1 MAEPDLEHTDFP
13 NLDLGV
19 VGNSTIAALI
29 DSRASVV
36 WMCFPRLDG
45 DPVFHGL
52 LGRSAAEGGSFD
64 IELEGFTK
72 SRRQYRPNTAILET
86 ILEAEDG
93 SRVRVVDS
101 APRFKRLGRIF
112 RPATLIRQV
121 EPLAGT
127 PRITVRIR
135 PSGEYGRLQ
144 AGHTRGSNHI
154 RYLLGEEVMR
164 LTTDAAPGLIAD
176 EVPFILERPLTFVL
190 GADETLQE
198 GPAAVGRRFVEET
211 ALYWRDWV
219 RYLAI
224 PYEWQD
230 VVIRAAI
237 TLRLCAYEE
246 TGGIV
251 AALTTS
257 VPEYGASGRTWD
269 YRYCWLRD
277 SFFTVRALNRLGA
290 TLTMED
296 YISYVTNVV
305 ARVGDG
311 ELQPLF
317 GLQFESHIQE
327 EVVAALPGY
336 RGFGPVRRGNAA
348 YHQRQNDGYGSVVL
362 AIAQCFFDERL
373 ERRGDRALFERLE
386 RLGQKAVELW
396 DQPDAGLWEFRTLAF
411 VHTHSSAMCWAACDR
426 LARIALKLELTDRA
440 TFWREHADVIR
451 EGIFA
456 NGWNEELGTFVSHF
470 GGNDVDASL
479 LLLADIGL
487 VRADDP
493 RFRSTV
499 EVIGRRLRRGSHLF
513 RYAGED
519 DFGVPETAFTICTLW
534 YIEALARID
543 REGEA
548 RALFNEVLGRRNSLG
563 LLSEGI
569 HTETGA
575 LWGNYP
581 QTYSMVGLI
590 HAALSLSR
598 GWEDAF

>member
-1 MAEPDLEHTDFP
+1 MMN

-29 DSRASVV
+29 DDRASIV
-36 WMCFPRLDG
+36 WMCYPQLDG
-45 DPVFHGL
+45 DPVFHSLIGT
-52 LGRSAAEGGSFD
+52 AAHGGGAFD
-64 IELEGFTK
+64 IALEGFSA
-72 SRRQYRPNTAILET
+72 SRRTYTHNTAILET
-86 ILEAEDG
+86 VLEAENG
-93 SRVRVVDS
+93 ARVRVTDFV
-101 APRFKRLGRIF
+101 PRFKSRGRIF
-112 RPATLIRQV
+112 RPAMVVRRI

-127 PRITVRIR
+127 PRITLRVR
-135 PSGEYGRLQ
+135 PSGDYGRVQ
-144 AGHTRGSNHI
+144 AEVTRGSNHI
-154 RYLLGEEVMR
+154 RYVVGEQVLR
-164 LTTDAAPGLIAD
+164 LTTDASPGLVVN
-176 EVPFILERPLTFVL
+176 EVPFILERTLTCLLGPDEIPTEAPGIL
-190 GADETLQE
+190 GARFHDET
-198 GPAAVGRRFVEET
+198 AR
-211 ALYWRDWV
+211 YWRDWV

-224 PYEWQD
+224 PFEWQD

-237 TLRLCAYEE
+237 TLRLCAFEE

-257 VPEYGASGRTWD
+257 IPEFCASGRTWD

-305 ARVGDG
+305 TRNGER

-317 GLQFESHIQE
+317 GLQFEAQIAE
-327 EVVAALPGY
+327 EVVGCLPGY

-348 YHQRQNDGYGSVVL
+348 YTQRQNDGYGSVIL

-386 RLGQKAVELW
+386 ALGHKAVAVW
-396 DQPDAGLWEFRTLAF
+396 NTPDAGLWEFRALAY
-411 VHTHSSAMCWAACDR
+411 VHTHSAAMCWAACDR
-426 LARIALKLELTDRA
+426 LARIALRLDLADRA
-440 TFWREHADVIR
+440 AFWREHADAIR
-451 EGIFA
+451 EEIFA
-456 NGWNEELGTFVSHF
+456 RAWNKELSSFVSRFEGH
-470 GGNDVDASL
+470 DVDASL

-487 VRADDP
+487 LRADDP

-499 EVIGRRLRRGSHLF
+499 ETIGQRLKRGSHLF

-534 YIEALARID
+534 YIEALAKIG

-548 RALFNEVLGRRNSLG
+548 RALFNDLLGRRNGLG

-569 HTETGA
+569 HTETGE
-575 LWGNYP
+575 LWGNFP

-598 GWEDAF
+598 KWEEAF

>member
-1 MAEPDLEHTDFP
+1 MS

-19 VGNSTIAALI
+19 IGNSTIAALI
-29 DSRASVV
+29 DEQASIV
-36 WMCFPRLDG
+36 WMCYPQLDG
-45 DPVFHGL
+45 DPVFHSLIG
-52 LGRSAAEGGSFD
+52 SAAHGGGAFD
-64 IELEGFTK
+64 VLLEGFTT
-72 SRRQYRPNTAILET
+72 SRRAYLPNTAILET
-86 ILEAEDG
+86 ILESEDG
-93 SRVRVVDS
+93 AQVRVTDFV
-101 APRFKRLGRIF
+101 PRFKSRGRIF
-112 RPATLIRQV
+112 RPAMVVRRI

-127 PRITVRIR
+127 PRITLRVR
-135 PSGEYGRLQ
+135 PSGDYGRLP
-144 AGHTRGSNHI
+144 AGITRGSNHV
-154 RYLLGEEVMR
+154 RYVVGGQVLR
-164 LTTDAAPGLIAD
+164 LTTDAAPGLIVN
-176 EVPFILERPLTFVL
+176 EVPFILERTLTCLL
-190 GADETLQE
+190 GQDEIPTEAPGIL
-198 GPAAVGRRFVEET
+198 GLRFHNET
-211 ALYWRDWV
+211 ARYWRDWV

-224 PYEWQD
+224 PFEWQD

-237 TLRLCAYEE
+237 TLRLCAFEE

-257 VPEYGASGRTWD
+257 IPEFGASGRTWD

-305 ARVGDG
+305 TRNGER

-317 GLQFESHIQE
+317 GLQFEAAMVE
-327 EVVAALPGY
+327 EIVDVLPGY

-348 YHQRQNDGYGSVVL
+348 YTQRQNDGYGSVIL

-373 ERRGDRALFERLE
+373 ERRGDRALFEQLE
-386 RLGQKAVELW
+386 QLGFKALALW
-396 DQPDAGLWEFRTLAF
+396 NTPDAGLWEFRAF
-411 VHTHSSAMCWAACDR
+411 TYVHTHSAAMCWAACDR
-426 LARIALKLELTDRA
+426 LARIALALDLTERA
-440 TFWREHADVIR
+440 TFWREKADSMR
-451 EGIFA
+451 DEIFA
-456 NGWNEELGTFVSHF
+456 QGWNDDLSSFVSHF
-470 GGNDVDASL
+470 GGRDVDASL

-487 VRADDP
+487 LRADDP

-499 EVIGRRLRRGSHLF
+499 EAIGLRLKRGSHLF

-534 YIEALARID
+534 YIEALAKIGKD
-543 REGEA
+543 GEA
-548 RALFNEVLGRRNSLG
+548 RALFNDVLGRRNSLG

-569 HTETGA
+569 HTETGE
-575 LWGNYP
+575 LWGNFP

-598 GWEDAF
+598 RWEEAF